1 MLFRSGGLP
10 PWAGKAAQYG
20 AISVLGIVLLLVAR
34 SVLKGLESSAPREV
48 LTPEIVPEGETAAA
62 EGGGRSRTQLIRD
75 QVSDFVGESPEE
87 AGRLLEGWIQGEE

>member
-1 MLFRSGGLP
+1 
-10 PWAGKAAQYG
+10 
-20 AISVLGIVLLLVAR
+20 
-34 SVLKGLESSAPREV
+34 V